1 MKLSVSKKL
10 WAGFLSI
17 LIFLMTIGFFYLW
30 IITDLNKQY
39 TFLLDDRVKKINL
52 VDEMINKQQAV
63 SNDVRGYI
71 IYKDSTYLENRVVK
85 NEMFEEAYE
94 NLGKTFTS
102 QEDIELLEEI
112 HNAKLEYM
120 ELAEEIIISMQ
131 QGDSAKDLDITEKT
145 DKASVLEKTI
155 LEKAEKLSDNQNAYL
170 QETREDLNDKVKDME
185 RIIVLLIIFGFILSI
200 ILPIVLSRSISRP
213 VRKLT
218 EAIGQV
224 AGGNLQIEEIRIRN
238 KDEIGEMAGAF
249 NKMVAELKAIVLNM
263 RDSSSQLAVQA
274 EQMSASSEESLASS
288 EMVATTA
295 EENMRGTARQ
305 VTIVENSVNSMNEM
319 AAAIEQIT
327 ESNVEMLASAESV
340 NALVQQGSNIIDD
353 VTTQM
358 NNINTTIN
366 ESASIMEVMSK
377 HSSEI
382 QRVTTLITDISEQ
395 TNLLALNAAIEAARA
410 GENGKG
416 FAVVADE
423 VRKLAEQSKISASE
437 IEKMVKL
444 IEEATEKGVESINIG
459 SKKAEDGLSASA
471 NSLQVF
477 NHIKSAVGGVS
488 EQIES
493 VSSAI
498 EEIQAM
504 TKDVAAGANAIK
516 EIAVTSAERA
526 NDTSAA
532 TEEQHAA
539 TEQISEGAQS
549 LATLAESLKME
560 VNHFKI

>member
-1 MKLSVSKKL
+1 MKLSISKKL

-30 IITDLNKQY
+30 IIIDLNKQY

-52 VDEMINKQQAV
+52 VDGMINKQQAV

-71 IYKDSTYLENRVVK
+71 IYKDSAYLENSVVK

-102 QEDIELLEEI
+102 QDDIELLEEI

-131 QGDSAKDLDITEKT
+131 QGDSAKDLDITEQT

-170 QETREDLNDKVKDME
+170 QGTRDDLNEKVKDME

-224 AGGNLQIEEIRIRN
+224 AGGNLQIEEIQIRN

-340 NALVQQGSNIIDD
+340 NSLVQQGSNIIDD

-358 NNINTTIN
+358 NNINTTIH

-444 IEEATEKGVESINIG
+444 IEVATEKGVESINIG